1 MGEHP
6 TTEQKVTAVTALYN
20 NYSIKEL
27 SNTEMEKYL
36 AKAYQALD
44 ALGVD
49 ENRKTQLRELT
60 KQIME
65 RES

>member
-1 MGEHP
+1 
-6 TTEQKVTAVTALYN
+6 
-20 NYSIKEL
+20 
-27 SNTEMEKYL
+27 MEKYL